1 MHGCAESDLEL
12 ESSTLIV
19 TGLSEP
25 KPLHKHGDGAIIVE
39 KNRAHLSRFF
49 AANVIF

>member
-25 KPLHKHGDGAIIVE
+25 KPLHTHGDGAIIA
-39 KNRAHLSRFF
+39 KNNPMHLRLRFV
-49 AANVIF
+49 ASVIF